1 MDEEQEAGL
10 GEVIRTD
17 EGRIRTHPWRDGARD
32 GRGRAERDARAGGGS
47 TARRRPPWRR
57 EGIRDRRA
65 GSSDRG
71 LHTKVGEGKPNV
83 PKLRRQTFEAAVIER
98 DRRRESSVE
107 GKRDPAPSCHF

>member
-1 MDEEQEAGL
+1 MVRG
-10 GEVIRTD
+10 TD
-17 EGRIRTHPWRDGARD
+17 E
-32 GRGRAERDARAGGGS
+32 DARNAMLEPEADRLRGAG
-47 TARRRPPWRR
+47 RHERR

-98 DRRRESSVE
+98 DRRRASSVE